1 MSNINGGTI
10 DGVPSKLLVYSE
22 SDENNQ
28 VKPHFHVHH
37 EGTSYKTDMCIRLD
51 IPKYANHRSHR
62 GELNSR
68 GKKDLMNLL
77 NDLIIYDDE
86 EMTTWRALVLDWN
99 KKYDSV
105 IIDRMPDYSE
115 LPRQSGSKKNKRK
128 ESTSRHNQ

>member
-22 SDENNQ
+22 SDENN
-28 VKPHFHVHH
+28 
-37 EGTSYKTDMCIRLD
+37 KTDMCIRLD